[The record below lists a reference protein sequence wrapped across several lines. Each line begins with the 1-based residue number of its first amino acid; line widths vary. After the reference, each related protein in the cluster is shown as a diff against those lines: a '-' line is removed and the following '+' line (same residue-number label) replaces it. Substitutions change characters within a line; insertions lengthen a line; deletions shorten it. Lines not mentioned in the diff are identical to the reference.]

1 MIDDGK
7 RKREYVEVKNV
18 NLIRKKGIEELKDKV
33 KERGEKNMEE
43 IVDVVED
50 GNRGIMMFIIKRE
63 D

>member
-50 GNRGIMMFIIKRE
+50 GNRGIMMFIKKRE